1 MSIYKAQWGLRSLKT
16 VLLRYSGIWTRI
28 IFFDILTNYLRRFL
42 AKCVLLLFPVN
53 CYPGSYSDNKT
64 QTCELCIPGF
74 YQDEEGK
81 EECQPCPKNSSS
93 VITGSKS
100 AADCK
105 RKHVSS
111 VSPSP
116 GWISLSSLTCPRS
129 ANVRKVNFFI
139 RHCWQFTLPISLISR
154 NSFTAPPSH
163 KHSTAVSLQT
173 THFFLLLVYQ
183 PFSRQVL
190 STRTGDGLTVVS

>member
-1 MSIYKAQWGLRSLKT
+1 M
-16 VLLRYSGIWTRI
+16 RI
-28 IFFDILTNYLRRFL
+28 ICFDILINYLCRFL

-64 QTCELCIPGF
+64 QTCVLCNPGF

-105 RKHVSS
+105 RKFVSS
-111 VSPSP
+111 VGPSP
-116 GWISLSSLTCPRS
+116 EWISLSSLTSPRNS
-129 ANVRKVNFFI
+129 NVRKVSFLI
-139 RHCWQFTLPISLISR
+139 HHCCQFTLPISLISR
-154 NSFTAPPSH
+154 ISFTAPIRQTQHCSVFTNY
-163 KHSTAVSLQT
+163 SLFSCVGVSAIQLTGHQ
-173 THFFLLLVYQ
+173 YQ
-183 PFSRQVL
+183 NRGWPDCILIIDSNF
-190 STRTGDGLTVVS
+190 